1 MHIRKMLWPRME
13 EAGAGV
19 AWEGGEGGS
28 RSPLR
33 RGGRPG
39 EVWSPRR
46 VQWTRAVHTGDLRT
60 ERMHAG
66 RRGCRVEG
74 WLGSSGIVFPLKID
88 LNPDLL
94 RTLIVTMEEAVLF

>member
-1 MHIRKMLWPRME
+1 
-13 EAGAGV
+13 
-19 AWEGGEGGS
+19 
-28 RSPLR
+28 
-33 RGGRPG
+33 
-39 EVWSPRR
+39 
-46 VQWTRAVHTGDLRT
+46 
-60 ERMHAG
+60 MHAG